1 VGVSLVRSGLPAAER
16 GFIAWFGVRGVGS
29 LYYASVAAAAG
40 VLPAAETEI
49 VVWTALACVM
59 VSIVVH
65 GLTATPVSRR
75 MSAAQ
80 ERAIQAQEAPVRTP
94 T

>member
-1 VGVSLVRSGLPAAER
+1 M
-16 GFIAWFGVRGVGS
+16 
-29 LYYASVAAAAG
+29 
-40 VLPAAETEI
+40 LPAAETEI

-80 ERAIQAQEAPVRTP
+80 ERAIEAQEAPVRTP